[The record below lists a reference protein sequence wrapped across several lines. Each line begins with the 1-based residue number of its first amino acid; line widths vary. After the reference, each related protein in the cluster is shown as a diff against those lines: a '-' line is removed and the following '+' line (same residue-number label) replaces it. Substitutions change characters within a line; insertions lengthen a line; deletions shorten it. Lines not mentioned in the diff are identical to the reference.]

1 MLLSEAQVADLT
13 GSLRRGSF
21 SEKLYDQ
28 QPVCNLHDAELINCH
43 FINNKNTVGSIW
55 KQNSSLDS
63 FTLLSDPTAGFNDRR
78 QRDHNSSAP
87 WLFYEA
93 QQRRG
98 RSFQNPPSNGTEFKK
113 KTSIRAGMVSQR
125 HCIVKSNLFFWQRAD
140 YNHLVAALKGDSL
153 CRLYFFCKNP
163 LGLWRHSKSHG
174 ARWEDATAFF
184 YSTRVRKLAVNIQ
197 HTLRSWKG
205 HRESDCWLT
214 CCVTVCRSVWC
225 PEMEQLRQVCCDRY
239 TLTRL
244 NGEH

>member
-1 MLLSEAQVADLT
+1 MTEDKEITIHQHRDCFMRHSRGEADHFKTLLQTEL
-13 GSLRRGSF
+13 SLRRRHQL
-21 SEKLYDQ
+21 EQ
-28 QPVCNLHDAELINCH
+28 EWCH
-43 FINNKNTVGSIW
+43 K
-55 KQNSSLDS
+55 
-63 FTLLSDPTAGFNDRR
+63 
-78 QRDHNSSAP
+78 
-87 WLFYEA
+87 
-93 QQRRG
+93 
-98 RSFQNPPSNGTEFKK
+98 GT
-113 KTSIRAGMVSQR
+113 
-125 HCIVKSNLFFWQRAD
+125 HCIVKTNLFFWQRAD